1 MVEAW
6 LDAVELEHVRVA
18 RSRFDLGRRRGP
30 VSWREI
36 GKALGM
42 TGQAAQR
49 RFRDRL

>member
-6 LDAVELEHVRVA
+6 LEAVEVEHVKIL
-18 RSRFDLGRRRGP
+18 RSVRPRP

-36 GKALGM
+36 GKALGI
-42 TGQAAQR
+42 TGQAAER